1 MKSFTSL
8 IAAAVFF
15 ATSIASAAVPSVSLT
30 NPSGGGGSVSISP
43 GSTFSMNVTL
53 NSDTV
58 AFDGLSY
65 YLKASAANDF
75 TVTSRMTGSQLNTWN
90 SLPNGLTDPTTN
102 PLPSPVSGG
111 HSTLLDT
118 SVNSV
123 DFGYSATSFTP
134 NIAAGSY
141 LVDQLTFSTPGN
153 IAAGTYTIFTSSDSL
168 LISAQGTSPNFT
180 FPTTSIT
187 GAGSFTVN
195 VVPEP
200 ASVILLA
207 GGGLF
212 LALAQKAIEES
223 QRVICIESL
232 LSAAASQA

>member
-1 MKSFTSL
+1 MKSVLSL
-8 IAAAVFF
+8 ALVSALLFAATA
-15 ATSIASAAVPSVSLT
+15 SSAAPGLSLT

-43 GSTFSMNVTL
+43 GDSFSMNVTL
-53 NSDTV
+53 NSDTI

-75 TVTSRMTGSQLNTWN
+75 TVTSRMTGSQLGTWT

-123 DFGYSATSFTP
+123 DLGYSATSFTP

-141 LVDQLTFSTPGN
+141 LVDQLTFTTPGN
-153 IAAGTYTIFTSSDSL
+153 IPGGSYTIFTSSDSL
-168 LISAQGTSPNFT
+168 LIAAQGTSPNFT
-180 FPTTSIT
+180 FPTTSIS

-207 GGGLF
+207 GGGLL
-212 LALAQKAIEES
+212 LALARKKRS
-223 QRVICIESL
+223 KHRSG
-232 LSAAASQA
+232 